1 MLGLLKRLKPLR
13 HDAKIT
19 QGVARLAAKE
29 REVRSLELLIAYIS
43 SLEDKDLARVWPRLV
58 TAIHSSPTPR
68 QSARSTKF
76 TPSADD
82 PPALGAR

>member
-1 MLGLLKRLKPLR
+1 MLGLLKRLKLLR

-68 QSARSTKF
+68 QSARTTKF